1 MGENSPQLKGNMY
14 LQIKKASNF
23 KNKWK
28 NTQMETFI
36 LAPLNELTARRINS
50 DQDMPWQIFKASS
63 ITKNFN
69 HFREKTNSSGIN
81 KSRSDTHSHEQQQK
95 LEDGGEALKSW
106 KKHNFVSLRS
116 QTIVPN
122 SKIIIYNHANIK
134 K

>member
-23 KNKWK
+23 KENKWK
-28 NTQMETFI
+28 KTEMETLI
-36 LAPLNELTARRINS
+36 LAPSNELTARRINS

-63 ITKNFN
+63 ITKNLS
-69 HFREKTNSSGIN
+69 HFRENTNSSGIN

-95 LEDGGEALKSW
+95 LEDGEALKSW
-106 KKHNFVSLRS
+106 KKHNFVSLPS
-116 QTIVPN
+116 QTIIHN
-122 SKIIIYNHANIK
+122 SKIIIYNYANIK